1 MRADEFYPIFGL
13 FGLFWRILCTL
24 VHFGENGVIFGGGA
38 PRKWVT
44 TVTLASIGRGY
55 TCMGWYFDSR
65 QLGWH
70 KYALGGT
77 SVGPSVAR
85 VPTIT
90 HLHAH

>member
-1 MRADEFYPIFGL
+1 MVL
-13 FGLFWRILCTL
+13 L
-24 VHFGENGVIFGGGA
+24 GA

-44 TVTLASIGRGY
+44 AVTLASIGLGY
-55 TCMGWYFDSR
+55 TYIGWYFDSR

-77 SVGPSVAR
+77 SAGHSVAM

-90 HLHAH
+90 HLYAH

>member
-1 MRADEFYPIFGL
+1 M
-13 FGLFWRILCTL
+13 
-24 VHFGENGVIFGGGA
+24 HFVENMVIFGA

-44 TVTLASIGRGY
+44 AVTLASIGLGY
-55 TCMGWYFDSR
+55 TYMGQYFDSR

-77 SVGPSVAR
+77 YVGPSVAM

-90 HLHAH
+90 HL